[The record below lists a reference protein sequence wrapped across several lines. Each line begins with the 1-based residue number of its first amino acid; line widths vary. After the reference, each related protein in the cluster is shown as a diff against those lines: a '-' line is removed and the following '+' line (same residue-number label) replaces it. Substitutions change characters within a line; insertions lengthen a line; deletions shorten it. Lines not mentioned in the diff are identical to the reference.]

1 MSQQSVQIDPLNSP
15 HPVPWNWVLA
25 TLGSGNFS
33 NPSVEKVSGAAAT
46 TVHYYRSQSLLS
58 PDNRYAAY
66 SRIQMHVHSEFHRS
80 QVSSVLFLENLE
92 TGDLQGITPASPL
105 ADNPFLREEA
115 ASEGSISIV
124 IPISWSEQ
132 GDRLLARAFE
142 SLFGSDL
149 ASDYAVIVDRTFNRV
164 NTVAP
169 TTTRYTH
176 AVLLGW
182 SSYYPT
188 CALFRAGN
196 LGEEE
201 WPLWAVDAMARTTQ
215 VEGDRPIIF
224 GQPVSNVWMGPQ
236 MQH

>member
-25 TLGSGNFS
+25 TLGAASFR
-33 NPSVEKVSGAAAT
+33 NPSTEQVLDVAA

-58 PDNRYAAY
+58 PDHRYAAY
-66 SRIQMHVHSEFHRS
+66 SRIQMHVHSEFYRS

-92 TGDLQGITPASPL
+92 TGDLQAVTPASPL

-115 ASEGSISIV
+115 ASGGNISIV

-142 SLFGSDL
+142 SLFGSDI

-169 TTTRYTH
+169 TTPYTH

-182 SSYYPT
+182 SSRYST
-188 CALFRAGN
+188 RALFRAGN
-196 LGEEE
+196 LGDEE
-201 WPLWAVDAMARTTQ
+201 WPLWAVDAMGRTTQ

-224 GQPVSNVWMGPQ
+224 GQPISNVWMGPQ